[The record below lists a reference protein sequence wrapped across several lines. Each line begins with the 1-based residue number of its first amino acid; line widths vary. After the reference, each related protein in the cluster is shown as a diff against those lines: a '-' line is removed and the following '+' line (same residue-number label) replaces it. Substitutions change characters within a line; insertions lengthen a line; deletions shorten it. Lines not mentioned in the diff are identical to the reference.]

1 VNLKKEQQ
9 LPLVFQH
16 VMLRNKKKIIL
27 IEDDE
32 TLGYLLSEYLKMNQ
46 FEVFWAKNGVNCLKM
61 LEQNTFD
68 LAILDIMLPDID
80 GFSLAQNIK
89 NLHPNMPF
97 IFLTARSLKVDVLK
111 GFSVGAIDYLKKPID
126 EEELVVRI
134 KSLLSRLEP
143 NQEIQNKEIYRFGN
157 YIFNTVNQELV
168 FKDEIINLTNR
179 ESQLLQ
185 HLVIHKNTLCTH
197 KDILTQIWGK
207 NDYFNKKSLN
217 VFITHLRK
225 YLSND
230 TKIKLENVHNR
241 GFILKIED
249 NN

>member
-1 VNLKKEQQ
+1 
-9 LPLVFQH
+9 
-16 VMLRNKKKIIL
+16 MLTNKKKIIL
-27 IEDDE
+27 VEDDS
-32 TLGYLLSEYLKMNQ
+32 TLGYLLSEYLIMNN
-46 FEVFWAKNGVNCLKM
+46 FEVLWAKNGFECLKK
-61 LEQNTFD
+61 LEQNNYD

-80 GFSLAQNIK
+80 GFNLAHNIK
-89 NLHPNMPF
+89 NMFPSLPF

-134 KSLLSRLEP
+134 KALLSRLDKTNNEDLDYEAY
-143 NQEIQNKEIYRFGN
+143 NVGDYV
-157 YIFNTVNQELV
+157 FNTLNQELIY
-168 FKDEIINLTNR
+168 KDKKIHLTNR

-185 HLVIHKNTLCTH
+185 YLLNHKNNLCSH
-197 KDILTQIWGK
+197 KDILTHIWGK

-225 YLSND
+225 YLNKDS
-230 TKIKLENVHNR
+230 KIKLENVHNR

-249 NN
+249 DN

>member
-1 VNLKKEQQ
+1 MV
-9 LPLVFQH
+9 
-16 VMLRNKKKIIL
+16 RNKNKIIL

-46 FEVFWAKNGVNCLKM
+46 FEVFWAKNGVICLKM

-89 NLHPNMPF
+89 SLHPDMPF

-143 NQEIQNKEIYRFGN
+143 NQDKQNQEIYRLGN
-157 YIFNTVNQELV
+157 YIFNTLNQELDY
-168 FKDEIINLTNR
+168 KDKRINLTNR

-225 YLSND
+225 YLNKD
-230 TKIKLENVHNR
+230 AKIKLENVHNR

>member
-1 VNLKKEQQ
+1 MV
-9 LPLVFQH
+9 
-16 VMLRNKKKIIL
+16 RNKKNIIL
-27 IEDDE
+27 VEDDE

-46 FEVFWAKNGVNCLKM
+46 FEVFWAKNGINCLKM

-143 NQEIQNKEIYRFGN
+143 NQEIQNQEIYRFGN

-168 FKDEIINLTNR
+168 FEDKIISLTNR

-225 YLSND
+225 Y
-230 TKIKLENVHNR
+230 
-241 GFILKIED
+241 
-249 NN
+249 

>member
-1 VNLKKEQQ
+1 
-9 LPLVFQH
+9 
-16 VMLRNKKKIIL
+16 
-27 IEDDE
+27 
-32 TLGYLLSEYLKMNQ
+32 
-46 FEVFWAKNGVNCLKM
+46 M

-89 NLHPNMPF
+89 NLHPDMPF

-143 NQEIQNKEIYRFGN
+143 NQDKQNQEIYRLGN
-157 YIFNTVNQELV
+157 YIFNTLNQELDY
-168 FKDEIINLTNR
+168 KDKRINLTNR

-225 YLSND
+225 YLNKD
-230 TKIKLENVHNR
+230 AKIKLENVHNR

>member
-1 VNLKKEQQ
+1 
-9 LPLVFQH
+9 
-16 VMLRNKKKIIL
+16 MATDKKKIIL
-27 IEDDE
+27 VEDDP
-32 TLGYLLSEYLKMNQ
+32 TLGYLLSEYLIMNG
-46 FEVFWAKNGVNCLKM
+46 FDLFWAKNGVDCLRK
-61 LEQNTFD
+61 LEQNTYD
-68 LAILDIMLPDID
+68 LAILDVMLPDVD
-80 GFSLAQNIK
+80 GFNLAHSIK
-89 NLHPNMPF
+89 NLHPDLPF

-111 GFSVGAIDYLKKPID
+111 GFSVGAVDYLKKPID

-143 NQEIQNKEIYRFGN
+143 NEEKQNYETLKLGN
-157 YIFNTVNQELV
+157 YVFNTLNQELIYN
-168 FKDEIINLTNR
+168 DETVNLTNR

-185 HLVIHKNTLCTH
+185 YLVIHKNMLCTH
-197 KDILTQIWGK
+197 KDILTHIWGK

-225 YLSND
+225 YLNKD
-230 TKIKLENVHNR
+230 AKIKLENVHNR